1 MAIVAAGK
9 SRVVPAR
16 PRGRAA
22 PWIPGAMLIA
32 VAYVSAIGPQA
43 LQDRGA
49 AFAQYGVVDQR
60 LFMPFYLSL
69 AVLAGAIWWVRP
81 AYPARLFDPWLL
93 AFLCWS
99 GFTVVVSPVPGKAVI
114 GWGKQLVYFL
124 GVAALLVSFR
134 SQRSLVGVL
143 GWTLLAFVA
152 ADVAAVL
159 LRPDVAIHHADDAV
173 EPTLAGLWRGLHPHK
188 AKFGELL
195 AFAVLLVLAM
205 SRERWRGGRRR
216 WLGLLVVPLIVLMLL
231 AGAKTSLLAL
241 ALSLLLLAGLRAA
254 ALYAPGL
261 LATLVLAPL
270 VVLVA
275 VAAALV
281 MPMLLT
287 GVFGDATLA
296 GRTHL
301 WGVLWRYAGA
311 HALFGS
317 GYASFFLGEDGPLFR
332 SGDPMLMRMGNAHN
346 SFLDLLVTTGWPG
359 AVLGYAALLVVPVAA
374 AYRRLPYDR
383 FARLWVAVI
392 LFGGISSLTSVT
404 LLQNERASGLMLT
417 LAYVALRQFT
427 PAGHAVPPI
436 GARRRMRHRAE
447 ACT

>member
-16 PRGRAA
+16 PRRRAV
-22 PWIPGAMLIA
+22 PWIPGAMLVA

-49 AFAQYGVVDQR
+49 AFAQYAVVDQR
-60 LFMPFYLSL
+60 LFMPFYLAL

-81 AYPARLFDPWLL
+81 AYPLRLFDPWLL

-99 GFTVVVSPVPGKAVI
+99 GFTIVVSPVPSKAVI
-114 GWGKQLVYFL
+114 GWGKQLAYLL
-124 GVAALLVSFR
+124 GMAALVVTFR
-134 SQRSLVGVL
+134 TQRSLVGVL

-152 ADVAAVL
+152 ADLAAVL
-159 LRPDVAIHHADDAV
+159 LRPDVAIHHANDAV

-205 SRERWRGGRRR
+205 ARGRWRE
-216 WLGLLVVPLIVLMLL
+216 WVGLLVVLLIALMLL

-261 LATLVLAPL
+261 LATLVIAPL
-270 VVLVA
+270 VMLAA
-275 VAAALV
+275 VAAALM

-301 WGVLWRYAGA
+301 WGVLWRYAGS

-317 GYASFFLGEDGPLFR
+317 GYASFFLGEEGSLFR
-332 SGDPMLMRMGNAHN
+332 SGDAMLMRMGNAHN

-359 AVLGYAALLVVPVAA
+359 AVLGYAALLVVPIAA

-383 FARLWVAVI
+383 YARLWVAVI
-392 LFGGISSLTSVT
+392 LFGGISSVTSVT
-404 LLQNERASGLMLT
+404 LLQNERVSGLMLT

-436 GARRRMRHRAE
+436 GTRLRRQHRAE
-447 ACT
+447 VGA